1 MCCAILRAKTLIMI
15 YVAVL
20 QTIIL
25 PQDVLLLLS
34 GMHYK
39 LSPNASSCVRRLRS
53 IYNET
58 DYSPSLVLFARALI
72 ASRSGLNTS
81 DSIVNHLVRKVIQIG
96 LFSTVWAIV
105 ALGTFFLFP
114 QEIVYSI
121 FDVTSG
127 SIYTHVSSCS
137 LQAGFH
143 ILKGRVFR

>member
-1 MCCAILRAKTLIMI
+1 MI

-20 QTIIL
+20 QTTIL

-34 GMHYK
+34 GMRYK
-39 LSPNASSCVRRLRS
+39 LSPNASSCVRCLGS
-53 IYNET
+53 VYNET
-58 DYSPSLVLFARALI
+58 DYSPSLVFFARALM
-72 ASRSGLNTS
+72 ASRSGLKTS
-81 DSIVNHLVRKVIQIG
+81 DSIVSHLVRKAIQIG
-96 LFSTVWAIV
+96 FFATVWAIV

-127 SIYTHVSSCS
+127 SIYTHVGSCPI
-137 LQAGFH
+137 QAGFR